1 MNVRNPEICLVSVLL
16 LTGLLCACGASDPQ
30 APGRVATE
38 RKPTPTGNATA
49 AEVAEETRGDIACPA
64 DIESPARAVNAPV
77 DDVVGVRPGLT
88 FEEAANVVMCAGELL
103 VVSPASTRGF
113 NIKTYGASIRQGF
126 SARFAEDRIEKTSQQ
141 IMKEMQDEA
150 MSRSGNAVRAD
161 MKAGQAKW
169 YVTTMGLPGKE
180 RVIAVAR
187 EEWFAEGR
195 NPTMDSVAQALIKK
209 YGEPTRR
216 QVLPHII
223 MLSWIYDP
231 SGRLVPETSPLANQC
246 VAMSDPD
253 GGTSF
258 SPDCGVVVAAQ
269 VRPMQDNPALSQ
281 LMQVGVA
288 DQAGGYQAL
297 TQTEQALEAAEM
309 QRRAQQVN
317 DAGKNAD
324 GPQL

>member
-1 MNVRNPEICLVSVLL
+1 MRYATLAATLL
-16 LTGLLCACGASDPQ
+16 LAGVLSACGANDPQ
-30 APGRVATE
+30 GPGATSHE
-38 RKPTPTGNATA
+38 RKPVPTGNATA
-49 AEVAEETRGDIACPA
+49 AEVAEESRGDLDCPA
-64 DIESPARAVNAPV
+64 NIDTPARAANAPV

-88 FEEAANVVMCAGELL
+88 FEEAANAVLCTGELL

-113 NIKTYGASIRQGF
+113 DIKTYGASIRQGF
-126 SARFAEDRIEKTSQQ
+126 SARFAEERVEKTSQQ

-150 MSRSGNAVRAD
+150 MARSGNAVRAD

-169 YVTTMGLPGKE
+169 YVTTMGMPGEE

-195 NPTMDSVAQALIKK
+195 NPTMESVANALVQK

-223 MLSWIYDP
+223 MMSWVYDP
-231 SGRLVPETSPLANQC
+231 SGRFAPETSPLANRC

-258 SPDCGVVVAAQ
+258 SPDCGIVVAAQ
-269 VRPMQDNPALSQ
+269 IRPMADNPALSQ
-281 LMQVGVA
+281 LIQVGVA

-297 TQTEQALEAAEM
+297 SQTEQALEAAEM
-309 QRRAQQVN
+309 QRRAQQVH